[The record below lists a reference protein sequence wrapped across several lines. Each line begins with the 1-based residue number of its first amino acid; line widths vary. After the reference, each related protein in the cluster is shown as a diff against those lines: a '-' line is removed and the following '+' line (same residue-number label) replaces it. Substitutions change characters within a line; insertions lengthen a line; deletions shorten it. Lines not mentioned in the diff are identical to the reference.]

1 MQSIKFISLIV
12 ICATSCLALILPAVG
27 VVPFPKQL
35 SGVNSQGVTVSANGV
50 DAGGRSALTATDPSI
65 GSGGLFNSTAPNA
78 APWSGGAGNQNLAGI
93 SVSGMPVSTT
103 GVSGYQS
110 SPTLA
115 GTDSQVGIDLSGSQS
130 ATVGGL
136 SKYDSLGFGIWLLL
150 VPIWLV
156 SLMVWSLTPTPQ
168 SRSK

>member
-27 VVPFPKQL
+27 VVPFPREL
-35 SGVNSQGVTVSANGV
+35 SGAGSPVANSSPNGADVNGNGALSASQA
-50 DAGGRSALTATDPSI
+50 P
-65 GSGGLFNSTAPNA
+65 GSG
-78 APWSGGAGNQNLAGI
+78 PWGVGMAGQNLSGS
-93 SVSGMPVSTT
+93 SVPGLPVSMNAL
-103 GVSGYQS
+103 GGFQS

-115 GTDSQVGIDLSGSQS
+115 GSEQATGADQSGLQ
-130 ATVGGL
+130 TVVANGV

-150 VPIWLV
+150 VPIWLA
-156 SLMVWSLTPTPQ
+156 SLAVWSITPTPK